1 MLFPPQ
7 KEICH
12 SCDRIGFLSLPTHL
26 YGKNKNQNFLAA
38 EEKECWRRNMHSM
51 LSTLLSQ
58 EKNKRLL
65 CSSGAPYPEHHP
77 WTDTK

>member
-1 MLFPPQ
+1 
-7 KEICH
+7 
-12 SCDRIGFLSLPTHL
+12 
-26 YGKNKNQNFLAA
+26 
-38 EEKECWRRNMHSM
+38 M